1 MSHRPIRSIIEGRKL
16 ITAESHFTVSHAAR
30 LMREHKIGALV
41 VCEEG
46 RLAGVFTERDALF
59 RVTAEDREAQ
69 STLLRDVMT
78 RDPQTITPD
87 KPLGHALHIMFEGGF
102 RHVPVLEDGKPVG
115 IVSARDVL
123 GPDLKEFA
131 EEMDQREHIAE
142 ILG

>member
-59 RVTAEDREAQ
+59 RVTAEDRDAQ

-78 RDPQTITPD
+78 RDPQTIAPD

-102 RHVPVLEDGKPVG
+102 RHVPVLENGKPIG
-115 IVSARDVL
+115 MVSARDVL

-142 ILG
+142 IL